1 MGEEFERSGPPRFA
15 PLGQGSLQ
23 RRITGC
29 TLGCARS
36 APTTRKEPGG
46 TGDLGTRGRRP
57 REENQAKGMKP
68 KRYSRDPRRAQPGR
82 QPRNP
87 QPRDSTDHGAR
98 GRPHPPAAAA
108 PRDESGGGGLFLP
121 GQGPEPAGNSARP
134 GAHSPSSTCSV
145 NSFSAPLPSAGPT
158 AHFRFRGCA
167 PHIRR
172 KCVRPGEEGRRAR
185 GARREPRGAGAPTPE
200 VPRDPG
206 PRAQ

>member
-108 PRDESGGGGLFLP
+108 PRDEPGGGGLFLP
-121 GQGPEPAGNSARP
+121 GQGPEPAGNSGRR

-158 AHFRFRGCA
+158 AHFRFRGCPP
-167 PHIRR
+167 PHPPE
-172 KCVRPGEEGRRAR
+172 VRPSGRGRKEGAGRPEGAAR
-185 GARREPRGAGAPTPE
+185 GRGSHA
-200 VPRDPG
+200 
-206 PRAQ
+206 